1 MRVKR
6 KSHKCKIR
14 FEYLLWTI
22 VGLTGVLIIA
32 VNFVLLQQPESNEVG
47 HNVQRFSSESLLNK
61 GPVIDILRSANIDIT
76 PELRAQIPSWKEVVE
91 RFGNTPKIIGM
102 DTCAAYREKVPRN
115 ERIIAPAGTFNSG
128 TNMLFSVLDK
138 NCHVRRTGS
147 RRGVQYQPN
156 WGKHQP
162 PRFRLKN
169 VLNKNINNEFI
180 LPIVVVRDPWTWMQS
195 MCKTRYSAHWFHVVP
210 DHCPNF
216 IPNHVESEWFH
227 KTKASVQRHFNK
239 DVWKVDNV
247 LDKANFTLD
256 SKVVPVRVRYKST
269 VEFHKSLAHMWLDWY
284 KEYSYAT
291 FPRLM
296 IRLEDVVFRP
306 GEVLKQ
312 VCDCVDGKLALNL
325 TMKGDPAKSD
335 DRVHGKNNTNLVN
348 AMRSH
353 IYSNRTRR
361 MTADD
366 VQFAKQVLKD
376 SIVGEF
382 GYLSP
387 P

>member
-1 MRVKR
+1 
-6 KSHKCKIR
+6 
-14 FEYLLWTI
+14 
-22 VGLTGVLIIA
+22 
-32 VNFVLLQQPESNEVG
+32 
-47 HNVQRFSSESLLNK
+47 
-61 GPVIDILRSANIDIT
+61 
-76 PELRAQIPSWKEVVE
+76 
-91 RFGNTPKIIGM
+91 
-102 DTCAAYREKVPRN
+102 
-115 ERIIAPAGTFNSG
+115 
-128 TNMLFSVLDK
+128 
-138 NCHVRRTGS
+138 
-147 RRGVQYQPN
+147 
-156 WGKHQP
+156 
-162 PRFRLKN
+162 
-169 VLNKNINNEFI
+169 
-180 LPIVVVRDPWTWMQS
+180 
-195 MCKTRYSAHWFHVVP
+195 
-210 DHCPNF
+210 
-216 IPNHVESEWFH
+216 
-227 KTKASVQRHFNK
+227 
-239 DVWKVDNV
+239 
-247 LDKANFTLD
+247 
-256 SKVVPVRVRYKST
+256 
-269 VEFHKSLAHMWLDWY
+269 MWLDWY